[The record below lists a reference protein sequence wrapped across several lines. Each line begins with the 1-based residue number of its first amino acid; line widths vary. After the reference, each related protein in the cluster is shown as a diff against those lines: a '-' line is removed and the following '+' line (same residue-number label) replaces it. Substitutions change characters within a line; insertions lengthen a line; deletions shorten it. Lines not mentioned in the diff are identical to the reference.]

1 MTSCSIEGYSGG
13 PDAPTVVIMTDTSS
27 RRAATQARPVT
38 SRTAHRSAPAAAS
51 AGPGGVGRPGAAR
64 LSGGAERPSGGMA
77 RLSGGLA
84 RLPGLALA
92 TGIAVVATALGRLA
106 PVVGGPVTG
115 IVLGVLV
122 AVVVR
127 PGDRLRPGIAFA
139 GRGVLQA
146 AVVVLGAQLSLGQV
160 VRVGVGSLP
169 VMIVTLAA
177 CLAAAYWLGRR
188 LGIGGDLRTLIGVGT
203 GICGASAIAAVTPVI
218 GAAEAEV
225 AYAVSTIFVFNIAA
239 VLTFPALGHLLG
251 MGQHAFGLFAG
262 TAVNDMS
269 SVVAAAT
276 TYGGPAADQAV
287 GVKLART
294 LLIIPVC
301 LGLAALARR
310 RARTASGVAA
320 TGASAG
326 GAAQTET
333 AAGTGTTAAG
343 AADGTTSA
351 AGRVGVGRLI
361 PWFLVG
367 FLVLAAAN
375 TAGLVPSAANGP
387 LGTLSVFL
395 ITVALSAIGL
405 STDPARL
412 RRTGPAPLLLGG
424 CLWIVVSLT
433 SLATQGLLRY
443 L

>member
-1 MTSCSIEGYSGG
+1 MTSCSIKGYRTDAG
-13 PDAPTVVIMTDTSS
+13 PPTVVIMKNASLS
-27 RRAATQARPVT
+27 RPGTTRRPSRLATA
-38 SRTAHRSAPAAAS
+38 
-51 AGPGGVGRPGAAR
+51 GRPGT
-64 LSGGAERPSGGMA
+64 
-77 RLSGGLA
+77 A

-92 TGIAVVATALGRLA
+92 VAVALVATVLGRLV
-106 PVVGGPVTG
+106 PVVGGPVSG

-122 AVVVR
+122 ALVVR
-127 PGDRLRPGIAFA
+127 PGERTRPGIAFA

-160 VRVGVGSLP
+160 LRVGVGSLP
-169 VMIVTLAA
+169 VMIVTLAV
-177 CLAAAYWLGRR
+177 CLAAAYGIGRR
-188 LGIGGDLRTLIGVGT
+188 LGVVRDLRTLIGVGT

-276 TYGGPAADQAV
+276 TYGGPAADYAV
-287 GVKLART
+287 VVKLART
-294 LLIIPVC
+294 LLIIPIC

-310 RARTASGVAA
+310 RARTVDAA
-320 TGASAG
+320 ADPGQG
-326 GAAQTET
+326 R
-333 AAGTGTTAAG
+333 AG
-343 AADGTTSA
+343 AV
-351 AGRVGVGRLI
+351 RVGRLV

-367 FLVLAAAN
+367 FLVLAAVN
-375 TAGLVPSAANGP
+375 TAGLVPSAAHAP
-387 LGTLSVFL
+387 LSTLAVFL

-405 STDPARL
+405 STEPARL

-424 CLWIVVSLT
+424 CLWLVVSAT
-433 SLATQGLLRY
+433 SLGVQFLARY
-443 L
+443 V

>member
-1 MTSCSIEGYSGG
+1 
-13 PDAPTVVIMTDTSS
+13 MTDTSS
-27 RRAATQARPVT
+27 RPAAPQARPVT
-38 SRTAHRSAPAAAS
+38 SRTPHRSAPAAAS
-51 AGPGGVGRPGAAR
+51 GSPGGVDRPGAAR
-64 LSGGAERPSGGMA
+64 RSGGAE

-92 TGIAVVATALGRLA
+92 SGIAVVATALGRLA

-122 AVVVR
+122 AVAVR

-169 VMIVTLAA
+169 VMVVTLAA
-177 CLAAAYWLGRR
+177 CLAAAYRLGRR

-287 GVKLART
+287 VVKLART

-320 TGASAG
+320 TGASAD

-333 AAGTGTTAAG
+333 AAVDGAAAAG
-343 AADGTTSA
+343 AVDGTTSA

-375 TAGLVPSAANGP
+375 TAGLVPSAAHGP

>member
-169 VMIVTLAA
+169 VMIATLAA

-239 VLTFPALGHLLG
+239 VLTFPALGHLLD

-287 GVKLART
+287 VVKLART
-294 LLIIPVC
+294 LLIVPVC

-310 RARTASGVAA
+310 RARRAAGASAAGVTESDRAA
-320 TGASAG
+320 TGVA
-326 GAAQTET
+326 EN
-333 AAGTGTTAAG
+333 GTTAAG
-343 AADGTTSA
+343 AADGTTRA
-351 AGRVGVGRLI
+351 AGRVRVGRLI

-375 TAGLVPSAANGP
+375 TAGLVPSAAHGP

-405 STDPARL
+405 STEPARL

>member
-1 MTSCSIEGYSGG
+1 MTSCPIEGYSAEAG
-13 PDAPTVVIMTDTSS
+13 APRVVIMKDASLS
-27 RRAATQARPVT
+27 RSGTTRPLR
-38 SRTAHRSAPAAAS
+38 SARTARFHGFA
-51 AGPGGVGRPGAAR
+51 
-64 LSGGAERPSGGMA
+64 
-77 RLSGGLA
+77 A

-92 TGIAVVATALGRLA
+92 VGVALVATALGRLV
-106 PVVGGPVTG
+106 PVVGGPVSG

-122 AVVVR
+122 AVAVR
-127 PGDRLRPGIAFA
+127 PGERTRPGVAFA
-139 GRGVLQA
+139 ARGVLQA
-146 AVVVLGAQLSLGQV
+146 AVVLLGAQLSLGQV
-160 VRVGVGSLP
+160 LRVGAGSLP
-169 VMIVTLAA
+169 VMLVTLAV
-177 CLAAAYWLGRR
+177 CLAAAYWIGRR
-188 LGIGGDLRTLIGVGT
+188 LGVVRDLRTLIGVGT

-251 MGQHAFGLFAG
+251 LGQHAFGLFAG

-276 TYGGPAADQAV
+276 TYGGPAADYAV
-287 GVKLART
+287 VVKLART

-310 RARTASGVAA
+310 RARTADA
-320 TGASAG
+320 
-326 GAAQTET
+326 
-333 AAGTGTTAAG
+333 AAG
-343 AADGTTSA
+343 AAPADP
-351 AGRVGVGRLI
+351 GRALPAPVRVGRLV

-375 TAGLVPSAANGP
+375 TAGLVPAAAHGP
-387 LGTLSVFL
+387 LGSLAGFL

-405 STDPARL
+405 STEPAGL

-424 CLWIVVSLT
+424 CLWLVVSAT
-433 SLATQGLLRY
+433 SLAVQFATRY